1 MILLSNK
8 CENNVDRDLFLEK
21 IEKLSLQVEKLTSE
35 VSQMKHKMDKSNKI
49 NRSFGLKSLQN
60 SEPLNFA
67 KDIFGIGSP
76 TKRYLLSIRAITEL
90 WKNRKND
97 FLLTIR
103 QQEKETHKD
112 LKALGIRIPID
123 DIKQLRTLSR
133 EILSLLYIACELKG
147 VEINEILR
155 DVLLEIN
162 EDGLEM
168 VREIKNKMVFK
179 SHP

>member
-1 MILLSNK
+1 MSDK
-8 CENNVDRDLFLEK
+8 CENNVDKDLFLDK
-21 IEKLSLQVEKLTSE
+21 IEKLSLEIEKLTSE
-35 VSQMKHKMDKSNKI
+35 VYQMKHKLDKSNKI
-49 NRSFGLKSLQN
+49 NRSFGLKSLDS

-67 KDIFGIGSP
+67 KDVFGIGSP
-76 TKRYLLSIRAITEL
+76 TKRYLLSIRAITEM

-97 FLLTIR
+97 FLITIR

-123 DIKQLRTLSR
+123 DIKQIRTLSR

-155 DVLLEIN
+155 DILLEIN
-162 EDGLEM
+162 EEGLEM
-168 VREIKNKMVFK
+168 VREIRNKMVLK
-179 SHP
+179 THP